1 MAEEQGM
8 STLKAWRQVVTPHE
22 DIRKGRF
29 DASVFAADLGE
40 VIAGRGAVDYR
51 DPAAFVGKTYF
62 TKGLTD
68 LLTGVMRRV
77 AGHKDGEAVVQMQ
90 TPFGG
95 GKTHTLLA
103 IYHLLNDPAKV
114 ANLAPL
120 KKLIADA
127 GLKTIPNAR
136 VACVVGTAMN
146 VAGDRTMWGEIAH
159 QLGGDALYKMV
170 EKEDTAKTA
179 PGSNLLGEV
188 LEKVGPCVILMD
200 EILVYLVNA
209 EKIRVGDW
217 SLRGSTLSFLQQ
229 LTIAV
234 ANCPHAVMVAT
245 LTSQA
250 SEWLDTEGAE
260 RAHQSLEKVIGR
272 VEKVKLPVE
281 GTEIFEVIRRRL
293 FEDLGDRA
301 EHQRTV
307 EAYCA
312 KYRALGDDVS
322 QTVREPAYR
331 QNMLAAYPFHPELLT
346 TLYERWGSIPE
357 FQRTRGVL
365 RLLAYV
371 VSDLYNRK
379 DNEPL
384 IQSCGVNLGT
394 SEIRGELVKYAGSA
408 FHSVVDSDIA
418 GPDAKSPEIDRS
430 LGSEYAKES
439 VAEKLAKAIF
449 MYSFGGGQQKGATTP
464 QLRLAVLNPEMNP
477 PFIADA
483 LERMAKRLWFLYGDG
498 GLYRFESK
506 QNLNRTILDREEMVR
521 SDQERVREYAKSK
534 LNDMIGEVHFRVFRY
549 PHESRDVADD
559 AKLSLVVL
567 DLRQTATETGL
578 LKETE
583 KFVGD
588 IVKQHGQSFRKQA
601 NALIFIA
608 PDEER
613 SPEITEAATR
623 LLALQGIDEDKTTK
637 KRLTPEQLSD
647 LAGRLKNA
655 EAALPS
661 KLAQAYRHVIVATD
675 KKVLRAFDMGVQTYD
690 GRTTVSDRVYTTLK
704 DNDQLLERVDPA
716 LLVGKRWSLWPDDQP
731 MVSAKTL
738 AGYFTQL
745 THLPMLSGAGVLR
758 ETVARGVERGLFA
771 YAFGDGEARRFD
783 AIRFKESLRAEE
795 CELIDTAWLLRP
807 ALAEELL
814 PKPEPVVAGAATP
827 AGGSPPAPAG
837 GEQLGGV
844 GTEPLPPS
852 GPPKIVAGER
862 RLDLVRIKMRV
873 PWEHWGDIYNE
884 VIEPLAKEGAEIVV
898 DVNIVA
904 KAEGAIRENTVEF
917 GIKESLSQRGIEAQ
931 VETR

>member
-1 MAEEQGM
+1 MT
-8 STLKAWRQVVTPHE
+8 TLKAWRQVAIPHE

-51 DPAAFVGKTYF
+51 DPAAFFGKTYL

-77 AGHKDGEAVVQMQ
+77 AGHKDGEPVVQMQ

-103 IYHLLNDPAKV
+103 IYHLLNDPSKV
-114 ANLAPL
+114 ASLASV
-120 KKLIADA
+120 KKLIADTE
-127 GLKTIPNAR
+127 LKTIPNAR
-136 VACVVGTAMN
+136 VACIVGTAMN
-146 VAGDRTMWGEIAH
+146 VASDRTMWGEIAH
-159 QLGGDALYKMV
+159 QLGGEALYKMV
-170 EKEDTAKTA
+170 EKEDSAKTA
-179 PGSNLLGEV
+179 PGSNLLGEM

-217 SLRGSTLSFLQQ
+217 SLRGSTLTFLQQ

-234 ANCPHAVMVAT
+234 ANCPHAVLVAT

-281 GTEIFEVIRRRL
+281 GMEIYEVIRRRL
-293 FEDLGDRA
+293 FEDLGDSA

-346 TLYERWGSIPE
+346 TLYERWGSIPD

-477 PFIADA
+477 PFVTDA
-483 LERMAKRLWFLYGDG
+483 LDRMVKRLWFLYGDG
-498 GLYRFESK
+498 GLYRFESR

-559 AKLSLVVL
+559 ARLSLVVL

-578 LKETE
+578 PKETE

-588 IVKQHGQSFRKQA
+588 IVKQHGQSFRKHA

-716 LLVGKRWSLWPDDQP
+716 LLIGKRWSLWPDDQP

-771 YAFGDGEARRFD
+771 YALGDGEARRFD

-814 PKPEPVVAGAATP
+814 PKPEPVETGTTTP
-827 AGGSPPAPAG
+827 AGGAPPAPAG
-837 GEQLGGV
+837 GAQPGGV
-844 GTEPLPPS
+844 GTEPLPPP

>member
-1 MAEEQGM
+1 M

-40 VIAGRGAVDYR
+40 VVAGRGAVDYR
-51 DPAAFVGKTYF
+51 DPVVFFGKTYV

-77 AGHKDGEAVVQMQ
+77 AGHKDGEPVVQMQ

-103 IYHLLNDPAKV
+103 IYHLLNDPSKV
-114 ANLAPL
+114 ANIAPV
-120 KKLIADA
+120 KKLVADA

-136 VACVVGTAMN
+136 VACLVGTAMN
-146 VAGDRTMWGEIAH
+146 VAGDRTMWGEIAY
-159 QLGGDALYKMV
+159 QLGGESLYKLV
-170 EKEDTAKTA
+170 EKEDKAKTA
-179 PGSNLLGEV
+179 PGSNLLGEM
-188 LEKVGPCVILMD
+188 LEKCGPCVILMD

-209 EKIRVGDW
+209 EKIRMGDW
-217 SLRGSTLSFLQQ
+217 SLRGSTLTFLQQ

-234 ANCPHAVMVAT
+234 ANCPHAVLVAT

-260 RAHQSLEKVIGR
+260 RAFQSLEKVIGR

-281 GTEIFEVIRRRL
+281 GMEVYEVIRRRL
-293 FEDLGDRA
+293 FEDLGDSA

-307 EAYCA
+307 EAYFA
-312 KYRALGDDVS
+312 KYRALGDDVA
-322 QTVREPAYR
+322 QAVKEPAYK

-346 TLYERWGSIPE
+346 TLYERWGSIPD

-384 IQSCGVNLGT
+384 IQSCSVNLGT

-408 FHSVVDSDIA
+408 FHGVVDSDIA
-418 GPDAKSPEIDRS
+418 GPDAKAPEIDRS

-449 MYSFGGGQQKGATTP
+449 MYSFGGGHQKGATTP
-464 QLRLAVLNPEMNP
+464 QLRLAALNPEMNP
-477 PFIADA
+477 PFITDA
-483 LERMAKRLWFLYGDG
+483 LDRMSKRLWFLYGDG

-521 SDQERVREYAKSK
+521 SDQDRVRQFAKAK

-559 AKLSLVVL
+559 ARLSLVVL
-567 DLRQTATETGL
+567 DLHQTAAETGL
-578 LKETE
+578 PKDTE
-583 KFVGD
+583 KFVSD
-588 IVKQHGQSFRKQA
+588 IVKQHGQSFRKHA

-613 SPEITEAATR
+613 SAEVTEAATR

-637 KRLTPEQLSD
+637 KRLTPEQLTD

-655 EAALPS
+655 EAGLPS

-675 KKVLRAFDMGVQTYD
+675 KKALRSLDMGVQTYD
-690 GRTTVSDRVYTTLK
+690 GRTTISDRVYGVLK

-716 LLVGKRWSLWPDDQP
+716 LLVGKRWSLWPDEEP
-731 MVSAKTL
+731 MVNAKTL

-745 THLPMLSGAGVLR
+745 THLPMLAGAGVLR

-771 YAFGDGEARRFD
+771 YALGDGTTRQFD
-783 AIRFKESLRAEE
+783 SIRFKVSLRADE
-795 CELIDTAWLLRP
+795 CELIESAWLLRP

-814 PKPEPVVAGAATP
+814 PKPVPVETAGTTP
-827 AGGSPPAPAG
+827 GGAGTTTTAGGGQTG
-837 GEQLGGV
+837 GID
-844 GTEPLPPS
+844 EPLPPP
-852 GPPKIVAGER
+852 GPTKIVEGER

-884 VIEPLAKEGAEIVV
+884 VIEPLANEGAEIIV

-917 GIKESLSQRGIEAQ
+917 GIKESLSQRGISAQ